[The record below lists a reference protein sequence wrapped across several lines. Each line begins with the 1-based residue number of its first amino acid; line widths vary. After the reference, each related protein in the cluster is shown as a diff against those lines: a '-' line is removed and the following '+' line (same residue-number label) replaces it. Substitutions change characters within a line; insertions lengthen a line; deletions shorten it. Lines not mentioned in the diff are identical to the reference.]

1 MPNSSTIAKKSQF
14 EWKKFKQLQNP
25 ELFFFFIF
33 IFFNTLILRT
43 NIIQIFDQMVQ
54 NINFP

>member
-25 ELFFFFIF
+25 ELFFFFIS

-43 NIIQIFDQMVQ
+43 NII
-54 NINFP
+54 